1 MSTFLQQSRIAVIM
15 LGLMTLLTGL
25 VYPLAMTGMAQAVFS
40 GQANGSL
47 IERDNQVIGSSL
59 IGQNFVDGETG
70 STLAGYFRGRPSAAG
85 DGYDASSSGGS
96 NLGPTSQVLLDRMAA
111 DVAIIRKENGL
122 GPEVRIPV
130 DLVTASGSGLDP
142 HISPA
147 AADLQVPRVA
157 RERGLGEDVVRDLVA
172 ETTQG
177 QVLGFFGESRVNVL
191 ELNLALDDLTSQ
203 TGA

>member
-1 MSTFLQQSRIAVIM
+1 MSTLLQQAKTAFIM

-25 VYPLAMTGMAQAVFS
+25 AYPLAMTGVAQAFFP
-40 GQANGSL
+40 GQADGSL
-47 IERDNQVIGSSL
+47 IERDGLVVGSSL
-59 IGQNFVDGETG
+59 IGQDFVDSETG
-70 STLAGYFRGRPSAAG
+70 LTMAGYFRGRPSAAG
-85 DGYDASSSGGS
+85 GGYDASSSGGS

-122 GPEVRIPV
+122 GPDVRIPV

-147 AADLQVPRVA
+147 AADLQIPRVA
-157 RERGLGEDVVRDLVA
+157 RERGLSEDVVRDMVT
-172 ETTQG
+172 EHTRG

-203 TGA
+203 SGA